1 MALLKKKKISEEQ
14 YKRIA
19 LAIKAHDPFWGELET
34 DILVLLLRVA
44 VKKYDFKPDEFE
56 KLSDE
61 ELEKKIADI
70 FHSTDDYTLNLDGI
84 RKLNAIYKSS
94 KGMGLKLNK
103 IVKGV
108 FKQMDKQNTENE
120 K

>member
-1 MALLKKKKISEEQ
+1 MTFMKKKKIDEEQ

-19 LAIKAHDPFWGELET
+19 LAIKSHDPFWGELEP
-34 DILVLLLRVA
+34 DILVLLLKVA
-44 VKKYDFKPDEFE
+44 VKKYDFKSDEFE

-61 ELEKKIADI
+61 ELERKIADI

-84 RKLNAIYKSS
+84 HKLNSIYKSS
-94 KGMGLKLNK
+94 KGMGLKINK
-103 IVKGV
+103 IIKGV
-108 FKQMDKQNTENE
+108 FKQMDKQNTENN